1 MHDCMCS
8 VTLASSGQFQNTVHY
23 FPFGG
28 HSFNV
33 CDRDFATVKR
43 KINKL
48 DRIHFHEE
56 QLAVIKDS
64 VKSGKFTV
72 NRVDSKNSIRL
83 KNGCPNTTKI

>member
-1 MHDCMCS
+1 
-8 VTLASSGQFQNTVHY
+8 
-23 FPFGG
+23 
-28 HSFNV
+28 
-33 CDRDFATVKR
+33 VKR